1 MDRTTPKGATMITSK
16 RQQASKVR
24 HERKRA
30 LLTKKRNYA
39 RTRQLEVMRYRQRRY
54 KVRSV

>member
-1 MDRTTPKGATMITSK
+1 MITSK

-30 LLTKKRNYA
+30 LLTKKRNYVYA
-39 RTRQLEVMRYRQRRY
+39 SQSTQQRRNLRLDALY
-54 KVRSV
+54 KAKAV

>member
-1 MDRTTPKGATMITSK
+1 MIVSK
-16 RQQASKVR
+16 RQQTSKVR

-39 RTRQLEVMRYRQRRY
+39 LVYQLRQDSQLHELH
-54 KVRSV
+54 KVKAV